1 MDIPVLK
8 VESREVKGKGPSA
21 KMRRQGRIPAV
32 CYGKAKEPLSLT
44 IDPTELIRILRG
56 PRGMNSLI
64 KLEGSSD
71 DRTVFVQD
79 LQKHPVERDLLH
91 VDFIHVDPNKAIVR
105 SVPVELAGKPEG
117 VKLGGVLQVTMRE
130 IQVETLPATI
140 PDQVTIDVSELL
152 VGQSIHIEEI
162 ELPDGVKALF
172 DRNYS
177 ICAVVAPT
185 EEKEEEKPEEEEGEE
200 GLEAAEGEEG
210 AAAETKEGAEKKEEG
225 AADPNKKPEE
235 KKK

>member
-8 VESREVKGKGPSA
+8 VEPREVKGKGPSA
-21 KMRRQGRIPAV
+21 KMRRQGRIPAI
-32 CYGKAKEPLSLT
+32 CYGKAKEAISLT
-44 IDPTELIRILRG
+44 VDPIELVSILRG

-71 DRTVFVQD
+71 DRTVFVQE
-79 LQKHPVERDLLH
+79 LQKHPVERDILH

-105 SVPVELAGKPEG
+105 SVPVEFVGKSEG

-130 IQVETLPATI
+130 IQVETLPAT
-140 PDQVTIDVSELL
+140 
-152 VGQSIHIEEI
+152 

-185 EEKEEEKPEEEEGEE
+185 EEKEEEKPEEEEGE

-210 AAAETKEGAEKKEEG
+210 AAEAKEGDETKEGDEKKEEG
-225 AADPNKKPEE
+225 AADQGKKPDG

>member
-8 VESREVKGKGPSA
+8 VEPREVKGKGPSA

-32 CYGKAKEPLSLT
+32 CYGKAKEAISLT
-44 IDPTELIRILRG
+44 IDPTELISILRG

-71 DRTVFVQD
+71 DRTVFVQE
-79 LQKHPVERDLLH
+79 LQKHPVERDILH
-91 VDFIHVDPNKAIVR
+91 VDFIHVDPDKAIVR
-105 SVPVELAGKPEG
+105 SVPVEFVGKSEG

-140 PDQVTIDVSELL
+140 PDHVAIDVSELL

-185 EEKEEEKPEEEEGEE
+185 EEKEEEKPEEEEEGE

-210 AAAETKEGAEKKEEG
+210 AAETKEGAEKKEEG
-225 AADPNKKPEE
+225 ATDQDKKPEE